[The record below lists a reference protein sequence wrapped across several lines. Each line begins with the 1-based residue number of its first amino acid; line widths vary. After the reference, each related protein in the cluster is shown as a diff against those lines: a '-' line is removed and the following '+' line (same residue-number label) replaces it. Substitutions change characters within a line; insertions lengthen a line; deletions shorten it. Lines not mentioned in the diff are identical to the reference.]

1 MHEDQ
6 LTPSEGPSPTDVDA
20 DDGETMED
28 LISDMDR
35 YAGAEEHTTLA
46 EQHDGDT
53 IDERN
58 RREQLAA
65 RRDVAG
71 VDLVDESDDG
81 VDREKDLVGDPEASD
96 GPVPAELA
104 AMHVV
109 DEAPGVVDHPDDYV
123 EPETR

>member
-6 LTPSEGPSPTDVDA
+6 LTPSEGPSPTDVDV
-20 DDGETMED
+20 DDGEAMEE
-28 LISDMDR
+28 LISGMDR

-65 RRDVAG
+65 RRDATG
-71 VDLVDESDDG
+71 VDLVDEADDG
-81 VDREKDLVGDPEASD
+81 VDREKDLVGDSEESD

-109 DEAPGVVDHPDDYV
+109 DDAPGVVDHPHDYV
-123 EPETR
+123 EPDTR

>member
-1 MHEDQ
+1 MHEEQ

-20 DDGETMED
+20 DDGEAIED
-28 LISDMDR
+28 LISGMDR

-65 RRDVAG
+65 RREAAG
-71 VDLVDESDDG
+71 VDLVDEADDG
-81 VDREKDLVGDPEASD
+81 VDREKDLVGDSERSD

-109 DEAPGVVDHPDDYV
+109 DDAPGVVDHPDDYV
-123 EPETR
+123 EPDTR

>member
-20 DDGETMED
+20 DDGETMEE
-28 LISDMDR
+28 LISGMDR

-109 DEAPGVVDHPDDYV
+109 DEGPGVVDHPDDYV

>member
-6 LTPSEGPSPTDVDA
+6 LTPSEGPSPTDVDV
-20 DDGETMED
+20 DDGEAMEE
-28 LISDMDR
+28 LISGMDR
-35 YAGAEEHTTLA
+35 YAGAEEHTTFA

-65 RRDVAG
+65 RRDATG
-71 VDLVDESDDG
+71 VDLVDEADDG
-81 VDREKDLVGDPEASD
+81 VDREKDLVGDSEESD

-109 DEAPGVVDHPDDYV
+109 DDAPGVVDHPDDYV
-123 EPETR
+123 EPDTR

>member
-28 LISDMDR
+28 LISGMDR
-35 YAGAEEHTTLA
+35 YSGADEHTTLA

>member
-20 DDGETMED
+20 DDGEAMEE
-28 LISDMDR
+28 LISGMDR

-65 RRDVAG
+65 RREAAG
-71 VDLVDESDDG
+71 VDLVDEADDG
-81 VDREKDLVGDPEASD
+81 VDREKDLVGDSERSD

-109 DEAPGVVDHPDDYV
+109 DDAPGVVDHPDDYV
-123 EPETR
+123 EPDTR

>member
-20 DDGETMED
+20 DDGEAMED
-28 LISDMDR
+28 LISGMDR

-65 RRDVAG
+65 RREATG
-71 VDLVDESDDG
+71 VDLVDEADDG
-81 VDREKDLVGDPEASD
+81 VDREKDLVGDSEGTD

-109 DEAPGVVDHPDDYV
+109 DDAPGVVDHPDDYV
-123 EPETR
+123 TD

>member
-20 DDGETMED
+20 DDGETMEE
-28 LISDMDR
+28 LISGMDR

>member
-1 MHEDQ
+1 MHDEQ

-20 DDGETMED
+20 DDGEALED
-28 LISDMDR
+28 LISGMDR

-65 RRDVAG
+65 RREATG
-71 VDLVDESDDG
+71 VDLVDEADDG
-81 VDREKDLVGDPEASD
+81 VDREKDLVGDSERSD

-109 DEAPGVVDHPDDYV
+109 DDAPGVVDHPDDYV

>member
-109 DEAPGVVDHPDDYV
+109 DEAPGIVDHPDDYV

>member
-1 MHEDQ
+1 MHEEQ

-20 DDGETMED
+20 DDGEAMED
-28 LISDMDR
+28 LISGMDR

-65 RRDVAG
+65 RREATG
-71 VDLVDESDDG
+71 VDLVDEADDG
-81 VDREKDLVGDPEASD
+81 VDREKDLVGDSERSD

-109 DEAPGVVDHPDDYV
+109 DDAPGVVDHPDDYV
-123 EPETR
+123 EPDTR

>member
-20 DDGETMED
+20 DDGEAMED
-28 LISDMDR
+28 LISGMDR

-65 RRDVAG
+65 RREATG
-71 VDLVDESDDG
+71 VDLVDEADDG
-81 VDREKDLVGDPEASD
+81 VDREKDLVGDSSESD

-109 DEAPGVVDHPDDYV
+109 DDAPGVVDHPDDYV
-123 EPETR
+123 EPDTR

>member
-20 DDGETMED
+20 DDGEAMEE
-28 LISDMDR
+28 LISGMDR

-65 RRDVAG
+65 RLEATG
-71 VDLVDESDDG
+71 VDLVDEADDG
-81 VDREKDLVGDPEASD
+81 VDREKDLVGDSEESD

-109 DEAPGVVDHPDDYV
+109 DDAPGVVDHPDDYV
-123 EPETR
+123 EPDTR

>member
-1 MHEDQ
+1 MHEEQ

-20 DDGETMED
+20 DDGEAMED
-28 LISDMDR
+28 LITGMDR

-65 RRDVAG
+65 RREAAG
-71 VDLVDESDDG
+71 VDLVDEADDG
-81 VDREKDLVGDPEASD
+81 VDREKDLVGDSERSD

-109 DEAPGVVDHPDDYV
+109 DDAPGVVDHPDDYV
-123 EPETR
+123 EPDTR

>member
-1 MHEDQ
+1 MHEEQ
-6 LTPSEGPSPTDVDA
+6 LTPSEGPSPTDVDPDA
-20 DDGETMED
+20 DEAMED
-28 LISDMDR
+28 LISGMDR

-65 RRDVAG
+65 RHEATG
-71 VDLVDESDDG
+71 VDLVDEADDG
-81 VDREKDLVGDPEASD
+81 VDREKDLVGESERSD

-109 DEAPGVVDHPDDYV
+109 DDAPGVVDHPDDYV
-123 EPETR
+123 EPDTR

>member
-20 DDGETMED
+20 DDGEAMEE
-28 LISDMDR
+28 LISGMDR

-65 RRDVAG
+65 RRDATG
-71 VDLVDESDDG
+71 VDLVDEADDG
-81 VDREKDLVGDPEASD
+81 VDREKDLVGDSEESD

-109 DEAPGVVDHPDDYV
+109 DDAPGVVDHPDDYV
-123 EPETR
+123 EPDTR

>member
-1 MHEDQ
+1 MHEEQ

-20 DDGETMED
+20 DDGEAMED
-28 LISDMDR
+28 LISGMDR

-65 RRDVAG
+65 RREATG
-71 VDLVDESDDG
+71 VDLVDEADDG
-81 VDREKDLVGDPEASD
+81 VDREKDLVGDSDRSD

-109 DEAPGVVDHPDDYV
+109 EDAPGVVDHPDDYV
-123 EPETR
+123 EPDTR

>member
-28 LISDMDR
+28 LISGMNR

-65 RRDVAG
+65 RREATG
-71 VDLVDESDDG
+71 VDLVDEADDG
-81 VDREKDLVGDPEASD
+81 VDREKDLVGDSERSD

-109 DEAPGVVDHPDDYV
+109 DDAPGVVDHPDDYV
-123 EPETR
+123 EPDTR

>member
-6 LTPSEGPSPTDVDA
+6 LTPSEGPSPTDVDV
-20 DDGETMED
+20 DDGEAMEE
-28 LISDMDR
+28 LISGMDR

-65 RRDVAG
+65 RREATG
-71 VDLVDESDDG
+71 VDLVDEADDG
-81 VDREKDLVGDPEASD
+81 VDREKDLVGDSERSD

-109 DEAPGVVDHPDDYV
+109 DDAPGVVDHPDDYV
-123 EPETR
+123 EPDTR

>member
-1 MHEDQ
+1 MHEEQ

-20 DDGETMED
+20 DDGEAMED
-28 LISDMDR
+28 LISGMDR

-65 RRDVAG
+65 RHEATG
-71 VDLVDESDDG
+71 VDLVDEADDG
-81 VDREKDLVGDPEASD
+81 VDREKDLVGESERSD

-109 DEAPGVVDHPDDYV
+109 DDAPGVVDHPDDYV
-123 EPETR
+123 EPDTR

>member
-1 MHEDQ
+1 MHEEQ

-20 DDGETMED
+20 DDGEAMED
-28 LISDMDR
+28 LITGMDR

-58 RREQLAA
+58 RREQVAA
-65 RRDVAG
+65 RREATG
-71 VDLVDESDDG
+71 VDLVDEGDDG
-81 VDREKDLVGDPEASD
+81 VDREKDLVGDSERSD

-109 DEAPGVVDHPDDYV
+109 DDAPGVVDHPDDYV
-123 EPETR
+123 EPDTR

>member
-1 MHEDQ
+1 MHDEQ

-20 DDGETMED
+20 DDGEAIED
-28 LISDMDR
+28 LISGMDR

-58 RREQLAA
+58 RREQVAA
-65 RRDVAG
+65 RREATG
-71 VDLVDESDDG
+71 VDLVDEADDG
-81 VDREKDLVGDPEASD
+81 VDREKDLVGDSERSD

-109 DEAPGVVDHPDDYV
+109 DDAPGIVDHPDDYV
-123 EPETR
+123 EPDTR

>member
-1 MHEDQ
+1 MHEEQ

-20 DDGETMED
+20 DDGEAMED
-28 LISDMDR
+28 LISGMDR

-65 RRDVAG
+65 RREAAG
-71 VDLVDESDDG
+71 VDLVDEADDG
-81 VDREKDLVGDPEASD
+81 VDREKDLVGDSERSD

-109 DEAPGVVDHPDDYV
+109 VDAPGVVDHPDDYV
-123 EPETR
+123 EPDTR

>member
-1 MHEDQ
+1 MHEEQ

-20 DDGETMED
+20 DDGEAMED
-28 LISDMDR
+28 LISGMDR

-65 RRDVAG
+65 RREAAG
-71 VDLVDESDDG
+71 VDLVDEADDG
-81 VDREKDLVGDPEASD
+81 VDREKDLVGDSERSD
-96 GPVPAELA
+96 GPIPAELA

-109 DEAPGVVDHPDDYV
+109 DDAPGVVDHPDDYV
-123 EPETR
+123 EPDTR

>member
-1 MHEDQ
+1 MHEEQ

-20 DDGETMED
+20 DDGEAMED
-28 LISDMDR
+28 LISGMDR

-65 RRDVAG
+65 RREAAG
-71 VDLVDESDDG
+71 VDLVDEADDG
-81 VDREKDLVGDPEASD
+81 VDREKDLVGDSERSD

-109 DEAPGVVDHPDDYV
+109 DDAPGVVDHPDDYV
-123 EPETR
+123 EPDTR

>member
-28 LISDMDR
+28 LISGMDR
-35 YAGAEEHTTLA
+35 YAGADEHTTLA

-65 RRDVAG
+65 RRDFAG

>member
-20 DDGETMED
+20 DDGEAMEE
-28 LISDMDR
+28 LISGMDR

-65 RRDVAG
+65 RRDATG
-71 VDLVDESDDG
+71 VDLVDEADGG
-81 VDREKDLVGDPEASD
+81 VDREKDLVGDSEESD

-109 DEAPGVVDHPDDYV
+109 DDAPGVVDHPDDYV
-123 EPETR
+123 EPDTR

>member
-1 MHEDQ
+1 MHDEQ

-20 DDGETMED
+20 DDGEALED
-28 LISDMDR
+28 LISGMDR
-35 YAGAEEHTTLA
+35 YAGAEEHTTVA

-58 RREQLAA
+58 RREQVAA
-65 RRDVAG
+65 RREATG
-71 VDLVDESDDG
+71 VDLVDEADDG
-81 VDREKDLVGDPEASD
+81 VDREKDLVGDSERSD

-109 DEAPGVVDHPDDYV
+109 DDAPGIVDHPDDYV
-123 EPETR
+123 EPDTR

>member
-20 DDGETMED
+20 DDGETMEE
-28 LISDMDR
+28 LISGMDR

-96 GPVPAELA
+96 GPVPAELS

>member
-20 DDGETMED
+20 DDGETMEE
-28 LISDMDR
+28 LISGMDR

-123 EPETR
+123 

>member
-1 MHEDQ
+1 MHDEQ

-20 DDGETMED
+20 DDGEALED
-28 LISDMDR
+28 LISGMDR

-65 RRDVAG
+65 RREATG
-71 VDLVDESDDG
+71 VDLVDEADDG
-81 VDREKDLVGDPEASD
+81 VDREKDLVGDSERSD

-109 DEAPGVVDHPDDYV
+109 DDAPGVVDHPDDYV
-123 EPETR
+123 EPDTL

>member
-1 MHEDQ
+1 MHEEQ

-20 DDGETMED
+20 DDGEAMED
-28 LISDMDR
+28 LISGMDR

-58 RREQLAA
+58 RREQIAA
-65 RRDVAG
+65 RREATG
-71 VDLVDESDDG
+71 VDLVDEADDG
-81 VDREKDLVGDPEASD
+81 VDREKDLVGDSERSD

-109 DEAPGVVDHPDDYV
+109 EDAPGVVDHPDDYV
-123 EPETR
+123 EPDTR

>member
-6 LTPSEGPSPTDVDA
+6 LTPSEGPSPTDVDV
-20 DDGETMED
+20 DDGEAMEE
-28 LISDMDR
+28 LISGMDR

-65 RRDVAG
+65 RRDATG
-71 VDLVDESDDG
+71 VDLVDEADDG
-81 VDREKDLVGDPEASD
+81 VDREKDLVGDSEESD

-109 DEAPGVVDHPDDYV
+109 DDAPGVVDHPDDYV
-123 EPETR
+123 EPDTR

>member
-1 MHEDQ
+1 MHEEQ

-20 DDGETMED
+20 DDGEAMED
-28 LISDMDR
+28 LISGMDR

-65 RRDVAG
+65 RREATG
-71 VDLVDESDDG
+71 VDLVDEADDG
-81 VDREKDLVGDPEASD
+81 VDREKDLVGDSERSD

-109 DEAPGVVDHPDDYV
+109 EDAPGVVDHPDDYV
-123 EPETR
+123 EPDTR

>member
-1 MHEDQ
+1 MHEEQ

-20 DDGETMED
+20 DDGEAMED
-28 LISDMDR
+28 LISGMDR

-58 RREQLAA
+58 RREQLAVRHEA
-65 RRDVAG
+65 TG
-71 VDLVDESDDG
+71 VDLVDEADDG
-81 VDREKDLVGDPEASD
+81 VDREKDLVGDSEGAD

-109 DEAPGVVDHPDDYV
+109 DDAPGAVDHPDDYV

>member
-20 DDGETMED
+20 DDGEAMEE
-28 LISDMDR
+28 LISGMDR

-65 RRDVAG
+65 RREATG
-71 VDLVDESDDG
+71 VDLVDEADDG
-81 VDREKDLVGDPEASD
+81 VDREKDLVGDSEESD

-109 DEAPGVVDHPDDYV
+109 DDAPGVVDHPDDYV
-123 EPETR
+123 EPDTR